1 MIRLPCLKYSSECCI
16 ESRVLGPN
24 VGRFLE
30 EERLKKAV
38 DVVQARPY
46 SGLGQVGNCGN
57 RDHLSGAF
65 AAFQKNNVT
74 FKAHRVRLLSFVNL
88 S

>member
-16 ESRVLGPN
+16 ESRVLGLN

-46 SGLGQVGNCGN
+46 SGPGQVGNCGN
-57 RDHLSGAF
+57 RS
-65 AAFQKNNVT
+65 
-74 FKAHRVRLLSFVNL
+74 SFWCLCCFSEEQCNL
-88 S
+88 QGP

>member
-1 MIRLPCLKYSSECCI
+1 MWSRQDLTVVWARLVTVET
-16 ESRVLGPN
+16 
-24 VGRFLE
+24 
-30 EERLKKAV
+30 
-38 DVVQARPY
+38 
-46 SGLGQVGNCGN
+46 
-57 RDHLSGAF
+57 DHLSGAF

>member
-1 MIRLPCLKYSSECCI
+1 M
-16 ESRVLGPN
+16 
-24 VGRFLE
+24 
-30 EERLKKAV
+30 
-38 DVVQARPY
+38 VQARPY
-46 SGLGQVGNCGN
+46 SGPGQVGNCGN